1 MWRRNQFAKIVH
13 SIPNLEI
20 ISLLEINEANK
31 FNPILTNEI
40 IIMPQISKIIVQT
53 PENERRNSNRRT
65 SQKEIT
71 YRISA
76 LVHRQ
81 EIGSWQDTD
90 SNNNFNTDEYYHIVV
105 NDLLHSIFWVAR
117 KTHPSKMPNF
127 FDSQIEEKSNQKI
140 SHILNL
146 CIYYPLQNIFIL
158 SSKLEPKEFTI

>member
-105 NDLLHSIFWVAR
+105 NDLLHSIF
-117 KTHPSKMPNF
+117 
-127 FDSQIEEKSNQKI
+127 
-140 SHILNL
+140 
-146 CIYYPLQNIFIL
+146 
-158 SSKLEPKEFTI
+158 